1 MSPMRQ
7 REPDVRSY
15 AVTHPGGTVVLPQAS
30 GWDQLIHASTG
41 VMTVHADTARW
52 VVTPERAVWVPGG
65 VEHRIELD
73 GQVRLRTLYVR
84 SGIIGSNR
92 LSAVA
97 ALQLSPLVREL
108 VLHLVASAPLWFTD
122 DRSERLVRVLAD
134 LLGEQEPVPMRL
146 PWPSDPRASALAERI
161 VADPSATIAS
171 LASEV
176 GASVRTLERRFVA
189 ETSLTPQGWRR
200 RARLLH
206 ATRLLAQGWSV
217 TDAALAAGY
226 STPSAFTAAFRRDTG
241 TTPTRY
247 VAGLA

>member
-1 MSPMRQ
+1 
-7 REPDVRSY
+7 
-15 AVTHPGGTVVLPQAS
+15 
-30 GWDQLIHASTG
+30 
-41 VMTVHADTARW
+41 MTVHADTARW

-73 GQVRLRTLYVR
+73 GEVRLRTLYLR
-84 SGIIGSNR
+84 AGIVDTER
-92 LSAVA
+92 LEAVA
-97 ALQLSPLVREL
+97 ALRISPLVREL
-108 VLHLVASAPLWFTD
+108 VLHLVGNAPLWFTD
-122 DRSERLVRVLAD
+122 AESERLVRVLGD
-134 LLGEQEPVPMRL
+134 LLGQQAPVPMHL
-146 PWPSDPRASALAERI
+146 PWPTDPRASALADRI
-161 VADPSATIAS
+161 VGDPSATIAS

-189 ETSLTPQGWRR
+189 ETSLTPQRWRQ